1 MKRVQKKHVR
11 TKWSIVLVILMLIA
25 YFAPNYQVFA
35 EVKGVENSDQMPVK
49 ESLSAEVQ
57 VETELIPDGSDTP
70 INELT
75 VKPVLAT
82 SSTTVQR
89 RRQILWVQTRKHV
102 ENVDESVN
110 IQSMTMK

>member
-82 SSTTVQR
+82 SGTTVQET
-89 RRQILWVQTRKHV
+89 QANSMGSNLETS
-102 ENVDESVN
+102 ENVDESVEYP
-110 IQSMTMK
+110 IDDHE